1 MRVSTR
7 AALVVAVFSAS
18 ALLTGCAGDPT
29 TAAEVDGRVITRAEV
44 EAAQE
49 DYTAFSGSAAA
60 AEDILVRLV
69 VAQLVIDRAEA
80 EGVGVSAEQA
90 RANLE
95 AAAEQ
100 AELGDRDFADS
111 TVEIERMSTAVV
123 NLQGLE
129 DAEQVFTEL
138 SEDLTELD
146 VTVNPRYGTYDVEAA
161 TLSPTSYPW
170 IVGAEA
176 ATEPVPTE

>member
-7 AALVVAVFSAS
+7 AALVVAVVAAS

-49 DYTAFSGSAAA
+49 DYTAFSGGAA